1 MRSMR
6 RFLIAIGTVALTAMA
21 VSTASAGDSPVLDRI
36 LKNGEIRVGM
46 SGNQPPLNTRSRT
59 GGLIGLEVDLA
70 NQLSSAIGV
79 KLKIVQKPFGELLG
93 TLEKGDVDIV
103 MSGVGITAARTEKF
117 AFAGP
122 YMLSGKSILTK
133 SSTLAGATGSD
144 DINQANFSYAALEN
158 STSEE
163 FVKLNLP
170 EAKLVTIKDYDEGV
184 KMVMDGKVDA
194 LVADMPICVLSVM
207 RYPDAGLTT
216 LKRPMTVEPVGIA
229 VSASDP
235 QLLNLLDNYLDALEG
250 MGYMQ
255 ELRKTWLQDGS
266 WIAALP

>member
-1 MRSMR
+1 MRSMK
-6 RFLIAIGTVALTAMA
+6 RFIFTLGALALTTI
-21 VSTASAGDSPVLDRI
+21 VAGAAWADDAPVLDRI

-46 SGNQPPLNTRSRT
+46 SGNQPPLNTRSRS

-70 NQLSSAIGV
+70 KQLSAAMGV
-79 KLKIVQKPFGELLG
+79 KLKIVDMPFGDLLT

-103 MSGVGITAARTEKF
+103 MSGVSITASRTEKF

-122 YMLSGKSILTK
+122 YMMSGKSILTK
-133 SSTLAGATGSD
+133 SATLAGAKGSE
-144 DINQANFSYAALEN
+144 DIDQPDFSFAALEN

-170 EAKLVTIKDYDEGV
+170 KAKLVTIKDYDEGV
-184 KMVMDGKVDA
+184 KMVMDDKVDA

-207 RYPDAGLTT
+207 RYPDAGLVT
-216 LKRPMTVEPVGIA
+216 LKRPMTVEPIGIA
-229 VSASDP
+229 VPASDP